1 MENTTKALLIAA
13 SVLIAIAL
21 IATGVLIIK
30 NVKNTKEDI
39 DKTGNS
45 LTLATDSAV
54 RDVQKNYI
62 TKEEFNKFVDYFKQE
77 NRSSKEFLNILSKQ
91 NAKIRNQIKITGYVY
106 TGTRNFKDIPTS
118 ILKSASNYTTLD
130 EYHQYMINEGFNILK
145 KRGELELVT
154 NTVYSHKEYYIKV
167 YAKKSGYAEYDTLDE
182 ETKQK
187 IEKDYTSDRNNKTVT
202 SWGQWNWSYD
212 EDGYID
218 KIYYIAYLQFASNW
232 DSKKGK

>member
-13 SVLIAIAL
+13 SVLIVIVL

-45 LTLATDSAV
+45 LTFATDSAV

-77 NRSSKEFLNILSKQ
+77 NRSSNEFLNIVSKQ

-106 TGTRNFKDIPTS
+106 TGKINFNEIPTS
-118 ILKSASNYTTLD
+118 ILKSSNDCKSLE

-187 IEKDYTSDRNNKTVT
+187 IEKDYTSDRNSKTVT
-202 SWGQWNWSYD
+202 SWGRWNWSYD
-212 EDGYID
+212 EDGYINEV
-218 KIYYIAYLQFASNW
+218 YYIAYLQFASNW
-232 DSKKGK
+232 VSKKDK